1 MSVEYEYTNREL
13 TETYP
18 DLTNIHAATDLDEQI
33 AGHCGITKTFYL
45 NFEETYDESGNPD
58 GKGTVTAIWSE
69 ALCND
74 CKTAFDTIVN
84 DNAPE
89 AT

>member
-1 MSVEYEYTNREL
+1 MAEYEYTNKEL
-13 TETYP
+13 TATNP
-18 DLTNIHAATDLDEQI
+18 DLTNIHADADLDEQI
-33 AGHCGITKTFYL
+33 AGHCGTTKTFHL
-45 NFEETYDESGNPD
+45 NFEETYDGNGDPE
-58 GKGTVTAIWSE
+58 GEGTITAVWSDD
-69 ALCND
+69 LCND